1 LKERVIGPVYLCSS
15 NFALF
20 ERALIAALGLI
31 PSGLSTIRATMNK
44 VRSEEPFGQRLI
56 GIFTAL
62 SPDLHGKTMLR
73 RLCLVK
79 KPIKLLQNR
88 I

>member
-1 LKERVIGPVYLCSS
+1 
-15 NFALF
+15 
-20 ERALIAALGLI
+20 
-31 PSGLSTIRATMNK
+31 MNK

-79 KPIKLLQNR
+79 KTNQTAAKSNLKDLQALN
-88 I
+88 